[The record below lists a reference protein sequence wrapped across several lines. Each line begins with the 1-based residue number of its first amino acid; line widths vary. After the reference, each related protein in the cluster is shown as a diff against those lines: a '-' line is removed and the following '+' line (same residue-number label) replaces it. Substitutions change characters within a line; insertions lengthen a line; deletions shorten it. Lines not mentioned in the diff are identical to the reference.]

1 MNDNSIRRDGDWTVD
16 IETTSENIRVNAI
29 LFSNLHKKRY
39 LYLKHLLLYFR
50 LPVIIISGANSV
62 ISVGLQNYLEQQL
75 ISAIT
80 CLLALICGLIG
91 SIELFLGIQSQ
102 MENELTC
109 SKDFY
114 LLAIDIYKMLSLSPE
129 NRNVDGKSYLDEKYQ
144 TYIKLVE
151 NSNLLTKTITD
162 HLTPLDAKDNIAS
175 SSSTSTINQMET
187 I

>member
-1 MNDNSIRRDGDWTVD
+1 MNEWTTD
-16 IETTSENIRVNAI
+16 IECTAENIRVNSI
-29 LFSNLHKKRY
+29 LFSTLHKKRY

-50 LPVIIISGANSV
+50 LPVIIISGVNSV

-91 SIELFLGIQSQ
+91 SVELFLGIQSQ
-102 MENELTC
+102 MEDEFAC

-114 LLAIDIYKMLSLSPE
+114 LLAIDIYKILSLLPE
-129 NRNVDGKSYLDEKYQ
+129 NRNIDGKSYLDEKYQ

-151 NSNLLTKTITD
+151 NSNLLTKTISD
-162 HLTPLDAKDNIAS
+162 HLTPLPSDCNKIIVS
-175 SSSTSTINQMET
+175 SSSNSTINE

>member
-1 MNDNSIRRDGDWTVD
+1 MDWTAD
-16 IETTSENIRVNAI
+16 IENTAENIRVNSI
-29 LFSNLHKKRY
+29 LFSSLHKKRY

-62 ISVGLQNYLEQQL
+62 ISVGLQNYCEQQL

-80 CLLALICGLIG
+80 CLLALVCGLIG
-91 SIELFLGIQSQ
+91 SVELFLGIQSQ
-102 MENELTC
+102 MEDELVC

-114 LLAIDIYKMLSLSPE
+114 LLAIDIYKILSLTPN

-162 HLTPLDAKDNIAS
+162 YLTPLPLQSVKTPSIAS
-175 SSSTSTINQMET
+175 SSQSTMNDI

>member
-1 MNDNSIRRDGDWTVD
+1 MNEWTAD
-16 IETTSENIRVNAI
+16 IENTAENIRVNSI
-29 LFSNLHKKRY
+29 LFSQLHKKRY

-91 SIELFLGIQSQ
+91 SVELFLGIQSQ
-102 MENELTC
+102 MEDELVC

-114 LLAIDIYKMLSLSPE
+114 LLAIDIFKILSLLPE
-129 NRNVDGKSYLDEKYQ
+129 NRNIDGKSYLDEKYQ

-151 NSNLLTKTITD
+151 NSNLLTKTIND
-162 HLTPLDAKDNIAS
+162 NLTPLPIQSTQMPFS
-175 SSSTSTINQMET
+175 SSSNSTINEV
-187 I
+187 